1 MLAESAQRLLWMYHR
16 CLPSVVAEARFDV
29 GKLLLNFSV
38 RSSDEKVEMEKEDGM
53 EVEGEEGKDED
64 EEPGAAVRLHRVQQ
78 LHVLKILK
86 ESDQFVWAGK
96 AGTHS
101 SPPSSLALHNL
112 INHLRFC
119 TSHKP
124 LHPPQIPHYPHNPSP
139 PQRSFFPLAAP
150 PLTKHS
156 FPIRHIRTFPVAFLH
171 TTHTPLARRRVA

>member
-1 MLAESAQRLLWMYHR
+1 MAESAQRLLWMYHR

-38 RSSDEKVEMEKEDGM
+38 RSSDEKLEKEYGM

-64 EEPGAAVRLHRVQQ
+64 ENEEPGAATRLHRVQQ

-101 SPPSSLALHNL
+101 PPPLSPSLHIL

-119 TSHKP
+119 TSHKL
-124 LHPPQIPHYPHNPSP
+124 LHPSQIPHYPHYPLPAQRTFLP
-139 PQRSFFPLAAP
+139 PTAP
-150 PLTKHS
+150 PLTKHP
-156 FPIRHIRTFPVAFLH
+156 FPI
-171 TTHTPLARRRVA
+171 